1 MKFSLATI
9 LFGVAVMVMSMFM
22 IIRKSFFGLLILLGL
37 ALVYF
42 VLTIVSEAFKI
53 HGKNVQGR
61 NRHP

>member
-1 MKFSLATI
+1 MKFSLATT
-9 LFGVAVMVMSMFM
+9 LFGVAVMIVSMFM
-22 IIRKSFFGLLILLGL
+22 IIRKSFFGLLVLLGL

-53 HGKNVQGR
+53 HGKNVQSR

>member
-9 LFGVAVMVMSMFM
+9 LFGVAVMVMSMVM
-22 IIRKSFFGLLILLGL
+22 IVRKSFFGLLILLGL

-42 VLTIVSEAFKI
+42 VLTIVSEALKI